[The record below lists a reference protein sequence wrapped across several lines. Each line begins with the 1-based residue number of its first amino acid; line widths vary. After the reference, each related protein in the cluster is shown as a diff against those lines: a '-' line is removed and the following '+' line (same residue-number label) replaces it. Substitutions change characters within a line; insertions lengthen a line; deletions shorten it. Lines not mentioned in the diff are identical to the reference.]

1 MQVASHIWA
10 QQVAQSVI
18 AVFDDWEALQTVL
31 VDMAAAE
38 LDRSS
43 TVLHARTDDPP
54 LALSSG
60 FLKEVVKLHFVPSR
74 QRICCTRGEIADD
87 LAARSARGSR
97 SLADAL
103 HSGLASI
110 RPCNCKATS
119 KKGAWYCGS
128 RLQTREEFGA
138 VCGRLVQ
145 ASPHVV
151 GVCNTSIRAV
161 A

>member
-1 MQVASHIWA
+1 MQVARHIWA
-10 QQVAQSVI
+10 QEVAQSVI

-60 FLKEVVKLHFVPSR
+60 SLKEVVNLHFVPSR

-87 LAARSARGSR
+87 LAVRSARGSR
-97 SLADAL
+97 NLADTL

-110 RPCNCKATS
+110 EPCNCKATS
-119 KKGAWYCGS
+119 KKG
-128 RLQTREEFGA
+128 
-138 VCGRLVQ
+138 RLVLWVQ
-145 ASPHVV
+145 APDTRRVRRRVRTLGASPHVV